1 MTLETLYY
9 ISQIVAVLAILGS
22 LIFVGIQIRQNT
34 KQAEEAERVA
44 RGQVV
49 QHIAAENREHALAT
63 LPYPEVYRCFVE
75 ATDPADMNDDDRA
88 RVATYCFATL
98 HMLQNIY
105 FQHGKG
111 LLDDQTY
118 ESYLPFLVSFLSTPA
133 GQQYWD
139 TRRGLFDAGFAQMMD
154 QRFARADALAP
165 AIKSNKTEPQND
177 ALETGGEANI

>member
-98 HMLQNIY
+98 HMVQNIY

-118 ESYLPFLVSFLSTPA
+118 PKYEA
-133 GQQYWD
+133 GRRSR
-139 TRRGLFDAGFAQMMD
+139 TRC
-154 QRFARADALAP
+154 ARPVQHIAAENREHALAHCLTLRF
-165 AIKSNKTEPQND
+165 IDVS
-177 ALETGGEANI
+177 